1 MFVSHIKLQNWKNF
15 KDAEADLARRVFII
29 GPNASGKSN
38 LLDAFRFLGDLAEEG
53 LSKAVESRGGVSPI
67 RCLAARQSPSIA
79 LEVEISEGDGAPCW
93 RYRVKFNQDANRTP
107 QVRGERVIDLESN
120 TVIIDRPTPF
130 DEQDPILL
138 TQTALEQIS
147 ANREFRPVADFFRS
161 ISYQHIIPQVV
172 RDPQGFSPR
181 PVQDDPFGRDFL
193 QRLWNTNQRTRE
205 AWLRRISNVLEKA
218 VPQLRSLEVEMDEQ
232 GTPHLVGRYEHWRP
246 HDARQDESQFSD
258 GTLRLFGLMWAM
270 FEGDGPLLL
279 EEPELSLH
287 TEVVK
292 SLPQLLVQLQEEIR
306 KMRRRSKA
314 DHQARQLLISTHS
327 EEMLRD
333 EGIGADEVLRIEPS
347 QEGSVIKQPD
357 ESDREALKAGLTVAD
372 VFLPKSKP
380 KNGQLAFSF

>member
-1 MFVSHIKLQNWKNF
+1 
-15 KDAEADLARRVFII
+15 
-29 GPNASGKSN
+29 
-38 LLDAFRFLGDLAEEG
+38 
-53 LSKAVESRGGVSPI
+53 
-67 RCLAARQSPSIA
+67 
-79 LEVEISEGDGAPCW
+79 
-93 RYRVKFNQDANRTP
+93 
-107 QVRGERVIDLESN
+107 
-120 TVIIDRPTPF
+120 
-130 DEQDPILL
+130 
-138 TQTALEQIS
+138 
-147 ANREFRPVADFFRS
+147 
-161 ISYQHIIPQVV
+161 
-172 RDPQGFSPR
+172 
-181 PVQDDPFGRDFL
+181 VQDDPFGRDFL

-205 AWLRRISNVLEKA
+205 AWLRRISSVLEKA

-347 QEGSVIKQPD
+347 QEGSVIEQPD
-357 ESDREALKAGLTVAD
+357 ASDREALKAGLTVAD

-380 KNGQLAFSF
+380 KNGQLALSF